1 MAKIQ
6 LQYFTPSQTAS
17 SNVRADPSLLSAESR
32 GIQQLGKAVSDA
44 GQLVNN
50 MALQKQAHLDK
61 GYLANE
67 EIERAKTQRQIDKF
81 QEDNIGDY
89 KAWEPE
95 SDRLWG
101 LYEKEQADRVK
112 TGNGSRSAV
121 NGDVRNY
128 QLEREASRIATQAAV
143 NVAQIAES
151 NENIMQ
157 SAYQYYEM
165 GDVTN
170 AVKKVYDLNASTAD
184 KTAQALKMVAESEKT
199 KMALRVSEALEKPP
213 AEQKKALNDIA
224 AELSERD
231 SEQNFVNGQV
241 LFENPDSG
249 KIVNGGILMSDRV
262 AFRDQALGLVR
273 SAQNAME
280 RNARDL
286 VPFIR
291 MGDSVDQL
299 IADGIKAGD
308 FDAETVQ
315 GFSRTFDIEEGIYSD
330 KQEALKNKEDEAR
343 RQKLIA
349 YNNAETTLA
358 ERITSG
364 KATEEDISKHL
375 ELDLIRPQRVEGL
388 TALVKQRAQ
397 YEADAAEADDADEA
411 IRQGR
416 VFSGLQDDFLKGD
429 LSVYDLHRR
438 ARNEGLSE
446 ARVKGLVASLSA
458 SNDMQRSGPMF
469 TELKDSIDSMAIE
482 PSPSA
487 YRDMVRTIAES
498 DLTKDNRI
506 FLLGRM
512 LHLKIRDFEDNEED
526 VEGTLIERDISNQE
540 KAVRTN
546 LMPAFYLLAN
556 IRGAGIA
563 GDIYFQQEEE
573 LKKRFSKPV
582 TPEEAK
588 AIEDEFRRTIYEA
601 GASMILGEIAGISV
615 GEFYATD
622 TSDSFEDTKPREQ
635 KFSQDFDDSKF
646 RSPSF

>member
-199 KMALRVSEALEKPP
+199 KMALRVSEALELSP

-231 SEQNFVNGQV
+231 SDQNFVNGQV
-241 LFENPDSG
+241 LIENPDSG
-249 KIVNGGILMSDRV
+249 EIVNGGILMSDRV
-262 AFRDQALGLVR
+262 AFRDKALELAR

-280 RNARDL
+280 RNAYDL

-315 GFSRTFDIEEGIYSD
+315 GFSRTFDYEQGVYSEN
-330 KQEALKNKEDEAR
+330 QAALKNKEEEAR

-364 KATEEDISKHL
+364 KATEEDISKHVK
-375 ELDLIRPQRVEGL
+375 LDLIRPQRVEGL

-397 YEADAAEADDADEA
+397 YEADAAEAADRDEA
-411 IRQGR
+411 KRQIR
-416 VFSGLQDDFLKGD
+416 VLTSLDAEFVKGD
-429 LSVYDLHRR
+429 LSTYDLNTRG
-438 ARNEGLSE
+438 RNEGLSE
-446 ARVKGLVASLSA
+446 ARLKAANDRLSA
-458 SNDMQRSGPMF
+458 SNAMQRSGQMF
-469 TELKDSIDSMAIE
+469 TDLKEDIDSMSIE
-482 PSPSA
+482 PSPSD
-487 YRDMVRTIAES
+487 YNNMIRTIAES
-498 DLTKDNRI
+498 DLSKDNRI

-526 VEGTLIERDISNQE
+526 VEGTLFERDISNQE
-540 KAVRTN
+540 KRVRTN
-546 LMPAFYLLAN
+546 LMPAFYFLAN
-556 IRGAGIA
+556 VRGAAIA
-563 GDIYFQQEEE
+563 GDIYFQQEEK
-573 LKKRFSKPV
+573 LKKMFSEPV
-582 TPEEAK
+582 TDEEAEK
-588 AIEDEFRRTIYEA
+588 IESEFRKVIYEA
-601 GASMILGEIAGISV
+601 GASMVLSEIAGISV
-615 GEFYATD
+615 GEFYT
-622 TSDSFEDTKPREQ
+622 TNMSDSFKSTKLDKPEP
-635 KFSQDFDDSKF
+635 SQGFDDSNF
-646 RSPSF
+646 YPESF